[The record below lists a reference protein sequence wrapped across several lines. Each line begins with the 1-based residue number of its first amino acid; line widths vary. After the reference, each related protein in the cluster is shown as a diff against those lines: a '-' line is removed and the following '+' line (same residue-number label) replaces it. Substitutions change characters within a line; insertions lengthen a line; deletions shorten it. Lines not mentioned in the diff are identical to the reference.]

1 MRSPCRLAAATA
13 LTAALAAGAATGC
26 SGGDASDDR
35 FTVVAAFYPLR
46 FLAEQLAGAEAD
58 VVDLVKPGAEPH
70 DLELTPDQVATLADA
85 DLVIYLKGFQP
96 AVDEA
101 VDQQVDPTRVL
112 DVAAVRPLLT
122 GPAGQPDPHLWL
134 DPTRY
139 AGVAGAVAGRLAQA
153 DPAHRANHRA
163 HADTLTE
170 DLAGLDG
177 EYTVGLRDC
186 KRRDIVVS
194 HAAYGYLAVRY
205 RLEQVAI
212 SGLSPEEE
220 PTPQRLAEV
229 ADIARAHHATVV
241 FFETLVSPKIA
252 EALANEVGAEAEV
265 LDPLEGLRQ
274 GSRDDYFSVMRRN
287 LDTLRAALDCR

>member
-1 MRSPCRLAAATA
+1 MGFASRLTAATA
-13 LTAALAAGAATGC
+13 LTAMLAGTAAVGC
-26 SGGDASDDR
+26 SGDTSNDR

-46 FLAEQLAGAEAD
+46 FLAEQLAGDAAD

-70 DLELTPDQVATLADA
+70 DLELTPDQVAKLVDA
-85 DLVIYLKGFQP
+85 DLVIYLRGFQP

-101 VDQQVDPTRVL
+101 VEQQVDPAKAL
-112 DVAAVRPLLT
+112 DVTTVRPLLT
-122 GPAGQPDPHLWL
+122 GPDGQPDPHLWL

-139 AGVAGAVAGRLAQA
+139 AGVAGAVAGRLTQA
-153 DPAHRANHRA
+153 DPGHRADHRTR
-163 HADTLTE
+163 ADALTE

-186 KRRDIVVS
+186 ERREIVVS

-220 PTPQRLAEV
+220 PTPQRLTQV
-229 ADIARAHHATVV
+229 ADIAREHRATVV
-241 FFETLVSPKIA
+241 FFETLVSPKTA
-252 EALANEVGAEAEV
+252 EALANEVGAEAKV
-265 LDPLEGLRQ
+265 LDPLEGLRR

-287 LDTLRAALDCR
+287 LAALGAALDCA

>member
-1 MRSPCRLAAATA
+1 MALTATLAAAVV
-13 LTAALAAGAATGC
+13 TGC
-26 SGGDASDDR
+26 SGGEAADDR

-46 FLAEQLAGAEAD
+46 FLAEQLAGDRAD

-70 DLELTPDQVATLADA
+70 DLELTPDQVAKLADA

-101 VDQQVDPTRVL
+101 VDQQVDPTKVL

-122 GPAGQPDPHLWL
+122 GPDGQPDPHLWL

-139 AGVAGAVAGRLAQA
+139 AGVAGAVVGRLTQA
-153 DPAHRANHRA
+153 DPAHRADHRA
-163 HADTLTE
+163 RADVLTE

-186 KRRDIVVS
+186 KRREIVVS

-229 ADIARAHHATVV
+229 ADTARAHHATVV

-252 EALANEVGAEAEV
+252 EALADEVGAEARV
-265 LDPLEGLRQ
+265 LDPLEGLRP

-287 LDTLRAALDCR
+287 LDALRAALDCR